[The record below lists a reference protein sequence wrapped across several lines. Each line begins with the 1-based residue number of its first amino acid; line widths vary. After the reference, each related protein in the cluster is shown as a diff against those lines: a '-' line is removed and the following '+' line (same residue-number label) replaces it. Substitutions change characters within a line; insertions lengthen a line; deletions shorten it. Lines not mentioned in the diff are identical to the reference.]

1 MRLMQTPQVRIT
13 LIYVIVASIWIYF
26 SDKALGLL
34 VDDPQNMVRA
44 QILKGWLFV
53 GITGGMLYALIGQYF
68 QSIRRTHR
76 ELLNRYEQTIRG
88 WVVVMDQRHKE
99 TRHHTERVS
108 RMTVSFARRAGVAE
122 RDLPTIERG
131 AILHDLGKIG
141 IPDSILIKP
150 GKLSEE
156 EWQVMRTHPVVAREI
171 LEQIDFLRPS
181 IDIPW
186 CHHEKWDGSGYP
198 RGLSGDA
205 IPLGARLFAIVDVW
219 DALIHDRVY
228 KKAWPEHQV
237 LAHIRQQA
245 GKHFDPQLAEVFIRD
260 YRRILRDAG
269 VDDLNGTTP
278 CDEDSGTPG
287 AVDARD

>member
-76 ELLNRYEQTIRG
+76 ELLNSYEQTIRG

-198 RGLSGDA
+198 QGLSGDA

-228 KKAWPEHQV
+228 KNAWPEHQV

-245 GKHFDPQLAEVFIRD
+245 GKHFDPHLAELFIRD
-260 YRRILRDAG
+260 YRLILEDAG
-269 VDDLNGTTP
+269 VDDLNGITSG
-278 CDEDSGTPG
+278 DEDSCTPG